1 MESPPSISGLTVDGC
16 LSRQSR
22 LRQRLEQLEL
32 DAALITDQR
41 HVYYF
46 TGFWARSLFAP
57 AVLIKRDGD
66 TILTA
71 PLPPQT
77 AMAATEVVVYES
89 NQIGTLVDHQD
100 VAAITAIKGH
110 FSGLKR
116 IGCDRP
122 VRGCLLS
129 EAEQVDIA
137 DVMLALR
144 RSKDDDEVTLLC
156 SAIDATE
163 AAYRYAQQALEP
175 GITEVELFA
184 GMQQAAVAHVGETIG
199 EFGNDFQIG
208 AVGSPPRRRAAQK
221 GEVAIFDVTVVVRG
235 YCSDMCR
242 SFVVGGEPSDQQ
254 LKAYQRI
261 MQVLSDVEHA
271 VGPGY
276 RCKRLYEEA
285 CDALDGYEGWV
296 FKHHL
301 GHGIGLN
308 PHEAP
313 RLNPH

>member
-1 MESPPSISGLTVDGC
+1 M
-16 LSRQSR
+16 
-22 LRQRLEQLEL
+22 
-32 DAALITDQR
+32 
-41 HVYYF
+41 
-46 TGFWARSLFAP
+46 
-57 AVLIKRDGD
+57 
-66 TILTA
+66 
-71 PLPPQT
+71 
-77 AMAATEVVVYES
+77 
-89 NQIGTLVDHQD
+89 
-100 VAAITAIKGH
+100 
-110 FSGLKR
+110 
-116 IGCDRP
+116 
-122 VRGCLLS
+122 S
-129 EAEQVDIA
+129 EAELVDIA

-254 LKAYQRI
+254 LKAYERI
-261 MQVLSDVEHA
+261 MQVLSSVEQA
-271 VGPGY
+271 AGPGY
-276 RCKRLYEEA
+276 PCKRLYEEA
-285 CDALDGYEGWV
+285 RDTLDGYEGWV

-313 RLNPH
+313 RLNPHCDDTFQVGDVFTAEPGLYGPDLKAGLRIEENYLVTQSGLQKLTSFRTRLN